1 MIKMNLDSHKI
12 AIITNVTDEKM
23 YNLTL
28 KSLSQLIVP
37 SKYEVEIITVTEED
51 NIAAAYNQAMETS
64 DAKYKIYMRNGIEIK
79 NKNFIADILAI
90 FKTNWNIG
98 LIGMSGVKVIPT
110 DADMF
115 ASVTRIGK
123 LSAVSGQDVVFSD
136 CRDRYEF
143 AAAVDEYLMVT
154 QYDIGWRDD
163 LFSGDGLYNVAQCVE
178 FKRNYYSVAIAG
190 QKTPWVLYRE
200 KNIVI
205 AQDEK
210 EKFMYEY
217 SKDIY
222 PLVSI
227 LIPTY
232 NRPQYFEIALKSAVT
247 QTYRNVEII
256 IGDDSTDDK
265 TEKIVQRYQEKYNN
279 VFYKRNNRK
288 CATAAERSY
297 ANYSEVLHRS
307 HGEYIN
313 YLHDDDIFTN
323 NKIAKMMNYYIQ
335 YPHVSLVASYRNLID
350 AEGNKS
356 DFDGYPRWLVDKDT
370 LVSSQT
376 AIKSLIMDVN
386 FIGEPTTCLVRRST
400 INNNFGT
407 FAGKSFDCL
416 NDIAQ
421 WLQSLQQGDLIYIK
435 EPLSS
440 LRVHD
445 GQKTNDLFI
454 ELVFKNDYFYMYTL
468 SYQKKLISK
477 DEFYSIMQTWLKR
490 AEFEP
495 QVLVWLR
502 TQKQAGFYDE
512 DIIEEFLSLK
522 EQAENIVNELSN

>member
-1 MIKMNLDSHKI
+1 MD
-12 AIITNVTDEKM
+12 TDLYE
-23 YNLTL
+23 LTL
-28 KSLSQLIVP
+28 KSLKQLIVP
-37 SKYEVEIITVTEED
+37 SKYEVEIIKINKKD
-51 NIAAAYNQAMETS
+51 NIVAYNQAMNSS
-64 DAKYKIYMRNGIEIK
+64 DAKYKIYVRNGVEIK
-79 NKNFIADILAI
+79 NKNFIADMIKI

-98 LIGMSGVKVIPT
+98 IIGMSGVKVIPT
-110 DADMF
+110 DADIF
-115 ASVTRIGK
+115 ASATRIGK
-123 LSAVSGQDVVFSD
+123 LNDVDGREVIFSD
-136 CRDRYEF
+136 SPDMYEL
-143 AAAVDEYLMVT
+143 AAAIDEYLMMT
-154 QYDIGWRDD
+154 QYDISWRED
-163 LFSGDGLYNVAQCVE
+163 LFCGDGLYNVAQCVE

-279 VFYKRNNRK
+279 IFYKRNNRK

-307 HGEYIN
+307 HGEYVN
-313 YLHDDDIFTN
+313 YLHDDDIFAPS
-323 NKIAKMMNYYIQ
+323 KIEKMINYYLQ
-335 YPHVSLVASYRNLID
+335 YSNVSLVTSYRNLINAD
-350 AEGNKS
+350 GNKS
-356 DFDGYPRWLVDKDT
+356 DFNGYPRWKVEKDT
-370 LVSSQT
+370 LVNSKT
-376 AIKSLIMDVN
+376 ALKNLIMNVN

-416 NDIAQ
+416 NDLAQ
-421 WLQSLQQGDLIYIK
+421 WMQSLQQGDLVYIK

-490 AEFEP
+490 AEYEP
-495 QVLVWLR
+495 QLLDWLR
-502 TQKQAGFYDE
+502 TQKQARFYDE
-512 DIIEEFLSLK
+512 DIIDEFLLLK
-522 EQAENIVNELSN
+522 NQAQNIVDKLIQDTN